1 MIYTV
6 TFNPAIDYI
15 VYMKELEKGSIN
27 RSERETAFFGGKGIN
42 VSFILKELGH
52 ESTALGFVAGFT
64 GRLLN
69 RASKTR
75 AFTPTLSDSKT
86 ESPV

>member
-42 VSFILKELGH
+42 VSFILNGSLV
-52 ESTALGFVAGFT
+52 SISQTPILY
-64 GRLLN
+64 RLISILC
-69 RASKTR
+69 K
-75 AFTPTLSDSKT
+75 
-86 ESPV
+86 

>member
-27 RSERETAFFGGKGIN
+27 RCERETAFFGGKGIN
-42 VSFILKELGH
+42 VSFMLKGGDRHKRPGPRHRARGH
-52 ESTALGFVAGFT
+52 LS
-64 GRLLN
+64 
-69 RASKTR
+69 
-75 AFTPTLSDSKT
+75 AF
-86 ESPV
+86 

>member
-27 RSERETAFFGGKGIN
+27 RSERETAF
-42 VSFILKELGH
+42 SE
-52 ESTALGFVAGFT
+52 E
-64 GRLLN
+64 R
-69 RASKTR
+69 
-75 AFTPTLSDSKT
+75 
-86 ESPV
+86 E